1 MAVDFSKVFGTKD
14 VPKATQEE
22 LEARASRKFQYGMS
36 GAKPW
41 AHIMSMASTAAM
53 PITTYSKF
61 EEAYPSANRPKI
73 TIDNIDVKSHGEY
86 GTLRRASVKLKVFSD
101 AAMDELANSYFVPQ
115 MSIRIQFGWSVNAS
129 GAVHKE
135 IYTAIA
141 TDSAANI
148 EILAR
153 SNSNA
158 SYDGFQGRMISW
170 DFSLDDNLAWN
181 VTFDIIGAASS
192 VQDVKVNDETN
203 PCYCEQK
210 SPPAPGDS
218 GEEQEEKEDAKTKT
232 SDYQSALIQLIDN
245 ASNRGTIGSKLGIY
259 LDVVKLKFNGYER
272 DQAGTEDTSSPWY
285 TFGMGD
291 PSVGTSEAFI
301 SFGSLCKLI
310 SRTSGQTWCEGN
322 PCLVEVDVD
331 GVQVSNY
338 GFSLF
343 SCDPRVCVL
352 QGSPYS
358 LTSEFGDNKS
368 YNGLLGNIYINCI
381 HALRL
386 AKDMRDNSD
395 SIMDY
400 LQVLLKDI
408 NNACGNGWEFDVIDV
423 ASITESKSASH
434 LMVVD
439 LNLTP
444 TGGGE
449 LVLKS
454 KADGSNIRA
463 VELSMKMTD
472 AMKTQALYSDAST
485 VPADTTSCADRF
497 LLYASGVTNQGA
509 PKNGDA
515 KPSACGSD
523 KCSKTQEAKDD
534 PIAALVAEVND
545 KHVASAKSYVT
556 EQRSQKSSD
565 QCKAPIMP
573 FSFSVTL
580 TGIGGFGFGQLVQL
594 DRMPQR
600 MKEKIKYQITSVEH
614 SITSDD
620 WTTKVNTIGRNRT

>member
-1 MAVDFSKVFGTKD
+1 MPVDFSKVFGTKD
-14 VPKATQEE
+14 VPSATQQEF
-22 LEARASRKFQYGMS
+22 EARAARKFKYGMS

-41 AHIMSMASTAAM
+41 AHIMSMASTSPM
-53 PITTYSKF
+53 EITTYSTF
-61 EEAYPSANRPKI
+61 QEAYPSANRPKI
-73 TIDNIDVKSHGEY
+73 TIDSVDVKSHGEY
-86 GTLRRASVKLKVFSD
+86 GTLRRATVKLKVFSD
-101 AAMDELANSYFVPQ
+101 SAMDELANSYFIPQ

-129 GAVHKE
+129 GAVNKE
-135 IYTAIA
+135 IYKAIA
-141 TDSAANI
+141 TDSDANL
-148 EILAR
+148 EIQKTTA
-153 SNSNA
+153 SNA
-158 SYDGFQGRMISW
+158 AYDGFQGRMISW
-170 DFSLDDNLAWN
+170 DFSLDENLAWN
-181 VTFDIIGAASS
+181 VTFDIVGAASS

-232 SDYQSALIQLIDN
+232 SDFQSSLIQLIDN
-245 ASNRGTIGSKLGIY
+245 PNNRGTIGSKLNIY
-259 LDVVKLKFNGYER
+259 LDVVKLKYNGYAR
-272 DQAGTEDTSSPWY
+272 DQAGTEDTSGWF
-285 TFGMGD
+285 FGIAGD
-291 PSVGTSEAFI
+291 PSIGTSESFI
-301 SFGSLCKLI
+301 SFGSLCKLLT
-310 SRTSGQTWCEGN
+310 RTSGQTWCDGS

-331 GVQVSNY
+331 NVDVSNY

-368 YNGLLGNIYINCI
+368 YDGKLGNIYVNCI

-386 AKDMRDNSD
+386 TKEMRDNSD
-395 SIMDY
+395 GIMDY

-408 NNACGNGWEFDVIDV
+408 NNACGNGWEFDIIDIANIEKSK
-423 ASITESKSASH
+423 ASSH
-434 LMVVD
+434 LTIID

-444 TGGGE
+444 TGGSE
-449 LVLKS
+449 MVFKS

-472 AMKTQALYSDAST
+472 AMKTQALYSNASST
-485 VPADTTSCADRF
+485 PADTTSCTDRF
-497 LLYASGVTNQGA
+497 LLYANGVTNQGA
-509 PKNGDA
+509 PKEGDK

-523 KCSKTQEAKDD
+523 KCSQTQEAKDD

-556 EQRSQKSSD
+556 EQRASKSKD
-565 QCKAPIMP
+565 TCKAPVMP
-573 FSFSVTL
+573 FSFSVTV
-580 TGIGGFGFGQLVQL
+580 TGVGGFGFGQLVQL

-614 SITSDD
+614 SITPDD
-620 WTTKVNTIGRNRT
+620 WTTRVNTIGRNRS